1 MSASEP
7 GAGTPLLD
15 FFKRGTFDRDI
26 RLMAARGELGLRA
39 HEHAAMLALLVDD
52 PDPAIAS
59 AARDSLGAGEVAP
72 APAGAAAD
80 AADAEGADGQ
90 DAAQDDKT
98 ALERIAGMNPAQKL
112 QLAMRGTREA
122 RAILVRDANRLVAM
136 AVLSSPKISES
147 EVENIAKMTNVS
159 EDILRT
165 IGHTRA
171 WAKNYA
177 VVSALARNSKTPIAV
192 SLTLLSRLME
202 KDVKALTTDRN
213 IPDVVR
219 LAARK
224 RLTPTK

>member
-1 MSASEP
+1 MSGSEA

-15 FFKRGTFDRDI
+15 FFKRGNVDRDI
-26 RLMAARGELGLRA
+26 RLMAARGELGLRP
-39 HEHAAMLALLVDD
+39 HEHAAMLALLIGDSD
-52 PDPAIAS
+52 PDVAS
-59 AARDSLGAGEVAP
+59 AARESLDPGGQATVAAGEA
-72 APAGAAAD
+72 ADAEAGEPEAAAD
-80 AADAEGADGQ
+80 AH
-90 DAAQDDKT
+90 DDQT
-98 ALERIAGMNPAQKL
+98 TMERIAGMNPAQKL

-165 IGHTRA
+165 IGQTRA
-171 WAKNYA
+171 WAKNYSII
-177 VVSALARNSKTPIAV
+177 SALARNSKTPIAV

>member
-15 FFKRGTFDRDI
+15 FFKRGNVDRDI
-26 RLMAARGELGLRA
+26 RLMAARGELGLRP
-39 HEHAAMLALLVDD
+39 HEHAAMLALLIDDGD
-52 PDPAIAS
+52 PDVAS
-59 AARDSLGAGEVAP
+59 AARQSLDAGETPTVAE
-72 APAGAAAD
+72 
-80 AADAEGADGQ
+80 AE
-90 DAAQDDKT
+90 AQDDQT
-98 ALERIAGMNPAQKL
+98 TMERIAGMNPAQKL
-112 QLAMRGTREA
+112 QMAMRGTREA

-165 IGHTRA
+165 IGQTRA
-171 WAKNYA
+171 WAKNYSI
-177 VVSALARNSKTPIAV
+177 VSALARNSKTPIAV
-192 SLTLLSRLME
+192 SLNLLSRLME

-213 IPDVVR
+213 VPDVVR

-224 RLTPTK
+224 RLAPTK

>member
-15 FFKRGTFDRDI
+15 FFKRGNVDRDI
-26 RLMAARGELGLRA
+26 RLMAARGELGLRP

-52 PDPAIAS
+52 SDPDVAS
-59 AARDSLGAGEVAP
+59 AARESLDAGETPPVAE
-72 APAGAAAD
+72 
-80 AADAEGADGQ
+80 AE
-90 DAAQDDKT
+90 AQDNQT
-98 ALERIAGMNPAQKL
+98 TMERIAGMNPAQKL

-165 IGHTRA
+165 IGQTRA
-171 WAKNYA
+171 WAKNYSIL
-177 VVSALARNSKTPIAV
+177 SALARNSKTPIAV
-192 SLTLLSRLME
+192 SLNLMSRLME

-213 IPDVVR
+213 VPDVVR

>member
-7 GAGTPLLD
+7 GAGTPFLD
-15 FFKRGTFDRDI
+15 VFKRGNVDREI

-39 HEHAAMLALLVDD
+39 HEQAAVLALLVDD
-52 PDPAIAS
+52 PDHDVAS
-59 AARDSLGAGEVAP
+59 AARHSSLG
-72 APAGAAAD
+72 APAGAPETAAD
-80 AADAEGADGQ
+80 EEGADGQ

-98 ALERIAGMNPAQKL
+98 ILERIAGMNPAQKL

-159 EDILRT
+159 EDILRA

-171 WAKNYA
+171 WTKKYA
-177 VVSALARNSKTPIAV
+177 ILSALARNSKTPIAV
-192 SLTLLSRLME
+192 SLNLLPRLME

-213 IPDVVR
+213 VPDVVR